1 MEEGSDDSDDDSD
14 DDTVMTGTLSTES
27 AVQRVESTLL
37 SSEREIYMG
46 LSDEEK
52 KEFLLR
58 KKAENKRIVSCAVSY
73 YIIINP
79 YSSRRLKR
87 AKKLSRI

>member
-1 MEEGSDDSDDDSD
+1 MLSARASSADWDAPWNDMEDGIEEDSDDSDDDSD

-58 KKAENKRIVSCAVSY
+58 KKAENKRIVSCAVS
-73 YIIINP
+73 
-79 YSSRRLKR
+79 
-87 AKKLSRI
+87 